1 MKKIIILFT
10 LFLTTIFGQVST
22 SDLDKLSNKQ
32 LDDIRGK
39 IKSQNIDDSDIEE
52 LSSSKDFELI
62 TPKTISIN
70 PSLDEDDQSGYFGYD
85 YFKKDIK
92 FFDNMPAPSDYKLG
106 PGDEIILSLWGE
118 TNLREDF
125 VINKNGMIYYQN
137 IGFINLS
144 NQTLDEAEKVL
155 HQALSNIYATLK
167 DKENPTTLMLELG
180 ELKSINVYF
189 SGHIESPGINLVHP
203 FSDIF
208 SAIIQA
214 GGIMENGSLRNIQ
227 LIRNGVVIET
237 IDFYTFFMEGKNNFS
252 NTKIIDGDVI
262 HIPDVARRVFI
273 SGEINRP
280 GFYESVEGESVKN
293 LIAYA
298 SSFTSA
304 ASSNITIKTIIP
316 LKNRISDDNARSSQN
331 INVKNFESVS
341 LNNGDEVF
349 VNTIGNVSSTVEVL
363 GRVKNPGEYSA
374 INSSLRDIL
383 DIAGGFN
390 DPVFRKSIR
399 DDSIIVIRKDDKQFY
414 GLEFDIPYDE
424 SSNFEIFPGDKIF
437 IYENS
442 KYNNLFSISVEG
454 EVNKRGSFQLKE
466 GITVQDAI
474 NLAEGFSPLAN
485 KDGIIVSEVFTSTND
500 QGEETE
506 EFIQVNDA
514 TLDFQLTDGSIINV
528 LPIENVVSVE
538 GNVYDPGL
546 IVYSGGK
553 SVDKYINLAG
563 GVKPNTLSNKVYVK
577 RANGRIKKVSILR
590 GLGVRV
596 KAGDTIFVPVNPDP
610 QDFDITAFIADLAST
625 LANIAAILVIA
636 DNQND

>member
-10 LFLTTIFGQVST
+10 LFLTTIFGQIST

-52 LSSSKDFELI
+52 LSSSKDLELI

-70 PSLDEDDQSGYFGYD
+70 PSLDEDDQSEYFGYN

-92 FFDNMPAPSDYKLG
+92 FFDNIPAPSDYKLG

-144 NQTLDEAEKVL
+144 NQTLDGAEKVL

-298 SSFTSA
+298 SSFTSE

-414 GLEFDIPYDE
+414 GLEFDISYDE

-437 IYENS
+437 VYENS

-454 EVNKRGSFQLKE
+454 EVNKRGNFQLKE
-466 GITVQDAI
+466 EITVQDAI
-474 NLAEGFSPLAN
+474 NLAEGFSQLAN
-485 KDGIIVSEVFTSTND
+485 KDGIIVSELFTSTND

-514 TLDFQLTDGSIINV
+514 SLDFQLTDGSIINV

-546 IVYSGGK
+546 IVYSGRK

-563 GVKPNTLSNKVYVK
+563 GVKPNTLSNKIYVK

-590 GLGVRV
+590 GLGVNVRP
-596 KAGDTIFVPVNPDP
+596 GDSIFVPLDPDP
-610 QDFDITAFIADLAST
+610 QDFDITAFIADFAST
-625 LANIAAILVIA
+625 LANLAAILVIV

>member
-1 MKKIIILFT
+1 MKNKYIFLSTILFNI
-10 LFLTTIFGQVST
+10 LFAQVSM
-22 SDLDKLSNKQ
+22 SDINKLSNQQ
-32 LDDIRGK
+32 LDA
-39 IKSQNIDDSDIEE
+39 IKAELTETVSTQDNSTQDKVTNNLLPVEITTEDLSEE
-52 LSSSKDFELI
+52 LDPL
-62 TPKTISIN
+62 
-70 PSLDEDDQSGYFGYD
+70 LFGYE
-85 YFKKDIK
+85 YFKKDIS
-92 FFDNMPAPSDYKLG
+92 FFDNIPTPTDYKLG
-106 PGDEIILSLWGE
+106 PGDEIIISLWGE
-118 TNLREDF
+118 NNSREKF
-125 VINKNGMIYYQN
+125 IINKNGLIYYKN

-144 NQTLDEAEKVL
+144 NQTLQSAELIIKEE
-155 HQALSNIYATLK
+155 LSRIYSTLK
-167 DKENPTTLMLELG
+167 DTVNPTNLMLELG
-180 ELKSINVYF
+180 QLKSMNIYF

-214 GGIMENGSLRNIQ
+214 GGIRESGSLRNIQ

-331 INVKNFESVS
+331 INVKNFESVF
-341 LNNGDEVF
+341 LNNGDELT
-349 VNTIGNVSSTVEVL
+349 VNAIGDVSSTVEVL

-374 INSSLRDIL
+374 INSSLKDIL

-390 DPVFRKSIR
+390 DPLFRKSIR
-399 DDSIIVIRKDDKQFY
+399 DDSIVIIRKDDTQFY
-414 GLEFDIPYDE
+414 GEEFIKTYDE
-424 SSNFEIFPGDKIF
+424 SANFAVNPDDKIF
-437 IYENS
+437 VYENPN
-442 KYNNLFSISVEG
+442 YNNLFSITIQG
-454 EVNKRGSFQLKE
+454 EVNKRGSFQLKK
-466 GITVQDAI
+466 GMTVKDAI
-474 NLAEGFSPLAN
+474 DLAEGFSPLAN

-514 TLDFQLTDGSIINV
+514 TLDFQLTDGSIVNV

-538 GNVYDPGL
+538 GNVYNPGL
-546 IVYSGGK
+546 IVHSGSK
-553 SVDKYINLAG
+553 SVKKYINLAG
-563 GVKPNTLSNKVYVK
+563 GPKPNTLSKKIYVK
-577 RANGRIKKVSILR
+577 RANGRIKKVSLFR
-590 GLGVRV
+590 GLGINVNP
-596 KAGDTIFVPVNPDP
+596 GDIIFVPVNPDP
-610 QDFDITAFIADLAST
+610 QDFDITTFIADLAST